1 MEKTLESCLSN
12 ERVIIRFY
20 KRKKGNSTIDNPK
33 HVAHGGMLET
43 ATKELVPPMLRS
55 GQRKNILTDSEKE
68 FLEDYMQLPK
78 GSLSVYNKEFWNKRK
93 VILRKEDNI
102 FDLSD
107 PDNYIDYKIA
117 LANANIVAPSFE
129 DIDKKATYSF
139 YIEREGESEARQV
152 KTLTIKQEAYKLF
165 GKYEENEDILRYIL
179 SQAGKH
185 TAKNSKIKSLIA
197 WTGEV
202 IEDKPNVFVS
212 IASDPLLKT
221 KVFIN
226 KAVDLGVVT
235 INNNEYFDS
244 ETGKPICHPTDTPTL
259 DRAAT
264 FLNEP
269 RQQEYKLIL
278 EARVKNSK

>member
-1 MEKTLESCLSN
+1 MEKTLESCLTN
-12 ERVIIRFY
+12 ERVIIKFY

-78 GSLSVYNKEFWNKRK
+78 GALSIYNKEFWSKRRL
-93 VILRKEDNI
+93 VLRKEDNI
-102 FDLSD
+102 LDLSD
-107 PDNYIDYKIA
+107 PDDYISYKIA
-117 LANANIVAPSFE
+117 LANSNIVAPSFE
-129 DIDKKATYSF
+129 DIEKKATYTF

-152 KTLTIKQEAYKLF
+152 KTLTVKQEAYRLF
-165 GKYEENEDILRYIL
+165 GKYEESEDVLRYIL

-185 TAKNSKIKSLIA
+185 TAKNSKLKSLTA
-197 WTGEV
+197 WIGELMD
-202 IEDKPNVFVS
+202 DKPQLFVS

-235 INNNEYFDS
+235 ITNNEYFDAES
-244 ETGKPICHPTDTPTL
+244 GKPICGPTENPTL
-259 DRAAT
+259 ERAAA

-278 EARVKNSK
+278 EARVKNNK